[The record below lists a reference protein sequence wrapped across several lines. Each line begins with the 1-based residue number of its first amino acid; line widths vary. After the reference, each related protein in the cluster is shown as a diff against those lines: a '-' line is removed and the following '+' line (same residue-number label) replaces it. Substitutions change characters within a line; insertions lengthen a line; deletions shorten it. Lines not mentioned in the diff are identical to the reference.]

1 VRPIPLLRFIPAI
14 SPKLWEPKHLKPVEL
29 VFDRIERKEAVTV
42 FLTMPP
48 RHAKTETIKHGIARL
63 LLIDPSLRIGYA
75 SYAARL
81 AEKKS
86 REVRTLYQRGGG
98 KLAADAFARADWRT
112 GVGDGGLWAGG
123 VEGSWTGE
131 GFDVLFIDDPIQ
143 DRAHAESAVEREK
156 LWDWFNDVAYTRLEP
171 NGSIFVVHTRW
182 HVDDL
187 GGRLIRDGWESI
199 HLPAIADDGRALWPE
214 RFNVAKLERIKRQ
227 IGAYA
232 WASLYQGRP
241 YARGGRLFGDA
252 HFFDLLPARLQRVIG
267 IDLAYSAKSQS
278 DYSVAIVLGFD
289 VETTEEMGAK
299 AYILNVVR
307 RQVEAPS
314 FIRELND
321 LQGENFGAP
330 MVWHYGGTEK
340 GLVDVMKALGANLEA
355 KPAIVDKF
363 IRAQEAVAAWN
374 DGRILIPRNATAL
387 GLETEDDLVEWS
399 NDLVTEL
406 SAFTGKGDLHDD
418 QVDALSTGYDAGKTP
433 GWLAAM
439 SAVERRGHVFKDP
452 DEKNNGPQ
460 FCEKC
465 NAFSMGPCRKQHAA

>member
-1 VRPIPLLRFIPAI
+1 MRPISLLKFIAALNPRLWAPEHLQPLEA
-14 SPKLWEPKHLKPVEL
+14 
-29 VFDRIERKEAVTV
+29 VFDRVERREAVQV

-48 RHAKTETIKHGIARL
+48 RHGKTETVKHGIARL
-63 LLIDPSLRIGYA
+63 LLIDPSRRVGYISYA
-75 SYAARL
+75 SRL

-86 REVRTLYQRGGG
+86 REIRTLYQRAGG
-98 KLAADAFARADWRT
+98 KLAPDAFARSDWRT
-112 GVGDGGLWAGG
+112 GVGDGGLWAAGTQ
-123 VEGSWTGE
+123 GSLTGE
-131 GFDVLFIDDPIQ
+131 GFDLLVIDDPIQ
-143 DRAHAESAVEREK
+143 GRAQAESGIEREK
-156 LWDWFNDVAYTRLEP
+156 LWDWFNDVAFTRLEP
-171 NGSIFVVHTRW
+171 DGSILVVHTRW
-182 HVDDL
+182 HIDDL
-187 GGRLIRDGWESI
+187 GGRLIRDGWTHI
-199 HLPAIADDGRALWPE
+199 HLPAIDAHGRALWPK
-214 RFNVAKLERIKRQ
+214 RYDIDKLTRIRRQ
-227 IGAYA
+227 QGEYA
-232 WASLYQGRP
+232 WKSLYMGQP
-241 YARGGRLFGDA
+241 YARGGRLFGDPQ
-252 HFFDLLPARLQRVIG
+252 FFDVLPKRLQRVIG
-267 IDLAYSAKSQS
+267 IDLAYSAKSQA
-278 DYSVAIVLGFD
+278 DYSVAVTLGFD

-314 FIRELND
+314 FIRELNE
-321 LQGENFGAP
+321 LQGENLGAP

-374 DGRILIPRNATAL
+374 DGRILIPRNASAL